1 MKKIKNK
8 NIRTFIDYII
18 ITLGILIASYAL
30 ETILIPN
37 TILDG
42 GITGI
47 SIIISK
53 ITPLAIS
60 NLIFVLN
67 IPFIIIGYKNMGKNF
82 FIKAIYSMVIYSIFL
97 SLFSSLP
104 PLTNQILLATVYG
117 GLMLG
122 LGTGLVIRFGGCL
135 DGTESVAIVI
145 SVGQI
150 ILIFNLLI
158 FTIAGLIFGIDRAL
172 YSLLTYFI
180 TYKVIDLVSEGLEQG
195 KAAMIITDNADN
207 ISKEIYKRLGRT
219 ATFIKGDGLLTGKK
233 EVLYCVLT
241 RIEIPELRRIAQD
254 IDESVFITI
263 TDVSEIIGNHIK
275 STKKIKKVTKK

>member
-8 NIRTFIDYII
+8 NIRTVIDYVI

-82 FIKAIYSMVIYSIFL
+82 LIKAIYSMVIYSY
-97 SLFSSLP
+97 LFFHHYHHL
-104 PLTNQILLATVYG
+104 Q
-117 GLMLG
+117 
-122 LGTGLVIRFGGCL
+122 
-135 DGTESVAIVI
+135 
-145 SVGQI
+145 
-150 ILIFNLLI
+150 
-158 FTIAGLIFGIDRAL
+158 
-172 YSLLTYFI
+172 
-180 TYKVIDLVSEGLEQG
+180 
-195 KAAMIITDNADN
+195 
-207 ISKEIYKRLGRT
+207 
-219 ATFIKGDGLLTGKK
+219 
-233 EVLYCVLT
+233 
-241 RIEIPELRRIAQD
+241 
-254 IDESVFITI
+254 
-263 TDVSEIIGNHIK
+263 IK
-275 STKKIKKVTKK
+275 SYLQQYMAD

>member
-8 NIRTFIDYII
+8 NIRTVIDYVI

-82 FIKAIYSMVIYSIFL
+82 LIKAIYSMVIYSIFL

-145 SVGQI
+145 SKKHTISVGQI
-150 ILIFNLLI
+150 ILIFNLLPHPVKSI
-158 FTIAGLIFGIDRAL
+158 SSKIILNVLITFFNVINFKTLSSINFNIILNTFT
-172 YSLLTYFI
+172 YY
-180 TYKVIDLVSEGLEQG
+180 
-195 KAAMIITDNADN
+195 IIN
-207 ISKEIYKRLGRT
+207 I
-219 ATFIKGDGLLTGKK
+219 
-233 EVLYCVLT
+233 
-241 RIEIPELRRIAQD
+241 
-254 IDESVFITI
+254 
-263 TDVSEIIGNHIK
+263 
-275 STKKIKKVTKK
+275 